1 MASRDFNLSRLA
13 AGESVTGPGGL
24 GAVESDSIRIE
35 RAGRAAA
42 EGSPAFGDS
51 RSPECPD
58 GCRTRPSRAWPHRR
72 GASRRGRRRPASRRP
87 PRLRSADGPRGFAY
101 AATAARAVG
110 SAAPTEPC
118 ATPWWRI
125 ARIPETPG
133 RLRSRSRE
141 SACGATR
148 ARKARRPAPL
158 KPTPGFV
165 HIPENVL
172 SPLLSVTKTTD
183 SG

>member
-1 MASRDFNLSRLA
+1 TVWAR
-13 AGESVTGPGGL
+13 
-24 GAVESDSIRIE
+24 
-35 RAGRAAA
+35 
-42 EGSPAFGDS
+42 
-51 RSPECPD
+51 
-58 GCRTRPSRAWPHRR
+58 RR
-72 GASRRGRRRPASRRP
+72 GAPGRGRRGHAPGGPARR
-87 PRLRSADGPRGFAY
+87 RRADGPRGFAC

-133 RLRSRSRE
+133 RLRTRSGE